1 MLTVIHHPA
10 SLPPGYLFD
19 SWRVVKLLGAGTY
32 GAVYRVEKGG
42 QHCAMKIAM
51 HRPGSGDAEQADARL
66 MREVG
71 CLVHLRHPNIV
82 GIHAHGR
89 WPDIR
94 TGWLYVILEY
104 VDGYTLAEWVER
116 THPTSQEVVRVFE
129 KLAGA
134 MDYMHGR
141 GVFHR
146 DLKLANIMVRAKD
159 SEPAILDFSAGDY
172 THAEDLTDAPL
183 PPGTRRYRSPEASRF
198 FKEHGDEKGARYEF
212 KVTDDVYALGVC
224 LYDVLTTAAPA
235 SGSPKATVE
244 GRWVPKPARELNA
257 RVPAGLS
264 DVAMRFIAREPEQ
277 RPSTAEVMR
286 RELEALAGEAGPEWS
301 VPVHIPSL
309 KPPPTPASNTDEETP
324 PERRARRARAVDA
337 GVALLVVAAVAGA
350 FVWLRPTPPPPVH
363 KEISGRPAEPAVPRD
378 AGVASLVPSVSP
390 PGAGDA
396 GLAADAGDMLTA
408 SSPGVVLP
416 PLESVRK
423 ESSAV
428 KRAPIV
434 ASPSTS
440 LDKKA
445 PATSARAEFLAKCAA
460 ASAAVALQLGCP
472 SSAQVRPESGACP
485 EEARNAMFNAP
496 NEGGLLLTTRSAV
509 DLTIDK
515 SQPGYP
521 GDEGVFRDGPVTGVV
536 YGGNRGIPKGTV
548 LYGRAWTGDGTFLL
562 VRYTEARFPDGRTLP
577 VCLAIGKDGPQ
588 EAWPGS
594 KPGAVLYSRAAV
606 AYVVDRWP

>member
-10 SLPPGYLFD
+10 QLPPGYMIHG
-19 SWRVVKLLGAGTY
+19 WRVVKLLGAGTY
-32 GAVYRVEKGG
+32 GAVYRVEMNG
-42 QHCAMKIAM
+42 HHFAMKIAM

-66 MREVG
+66 KRELG
-71 CLVHLRHPNIV
+71 CLVHLTHANIV
-82 GIHAHGR
+82 GVHGHGR
-89 WPDIR
+89 FPDFR
-94 TGWLYVILEY
+94 TGWLYVVLDFVE
-104 VDGYTLAEWVER
+104 GHTLAEWVER
-116 THPTSQEVVRVFE
+116 MHPTAQEVVRVFE

-159 SEPAILDFSAGDY
+159 GEPAILDFSAGDY

-198 FKEHGDEKGARYEF
+198 LKEHGDERGARYEF

-224 LYDVLTTAAPA
+224 LYDVLTTAEPA

-244 GRWVPKPARELNA
+244 GRWVPKSARELNA

-277 RPSTAEVMR
+277 RPPTAEVMR
-286 RELEALAGEAGPEWS
+286 RELAALAGEAGPEWT
-301 VPVHIPSL
+301 VPVHVPSL
-309 KPPPTPASNTDEETP
+309 KPPTAPASNTDEETP
-324 PERRARRARAVDA
+324 PARRVRRARVVDA

-350 FVWLRPTPPPPVH
+350 FMWLRPASHPVPSEDVERPPAPTSP
-363 KEISGRPAEPAVPRD
+363 GD
-378 AGVASLVPSVSP
+378 AGVASLVPAPMSLQ
-390 PGAGDA
+390 DA
-396 GLAADAGDMLTA
+396 GPSPDAGDVLAA
-408 SSPGVVLP
+408 SSPGVALP
-416 PLESVRK
+416 PLDTVRK

>member
-1 MLTVIHHPA
+1 MHHPA
-10 SLPPGYLFD
+10 SLPPGYQFD
-19 SWRVVKLLGAGTY
+19 GWRVVELLGAGTY

-82 GIHAHGR
+82 GIHAYGR
-89 WPDIR
+89 WPDID
-94 TGWLYVILEY
+94 TGWLYVILKY
-104 VDGYTLAEWVER
+104 VEGFTLAEWVER
-116 THPTSQEVVRVFE
+116 MHPTAQEVVRVFE

-159 SEPAILDFSAGDY
+159 GEPAILDFSAGDY

-183 PPGTRRYRSPEASRF
+183 PPGTRRYRSPEAARF

-224 LYDVLTTAAPA
+224 LYDVLTTPAPA
-235 SGSPKATVE
+235 SGAPKATVE

-264 DVAMRFIAREPEQ
+264 DVAMRFIAREPAQ
-277 RPSTAEVMR
+277 RPPSAEVMR
-286 RELEALAGEAGPEWS
+286 RELAALAGEAGPEWA
-301 VPVHIPSL
+301 VPVHVPSL
-309 KPPPTPASNTDEETP
+309 KPPTAPASNTDEETP
-324 PERRARRARAVDA
+324 PARRVRRARAVDA
-337 GVALLVVAAVAGA
+337 GVAILVVAAVAGA
-350 FVWLRPTPPPPVH
+350 FMWLRPASHPVSSEDVERPPAPTSP
-363 KEISGRPAEPAVPRD
+363 GD
-378 AGVASLVPSVSP
+378 AGVVSLVPAPMSLQ
-390 PGAGDA
+390 DA
-396 GLAADAGDMLTA
+396 GPSPDAGDVLTA
-408 SSPGVVLP
+408 SSPGVALP

-445 PATSARAEFLAKCAA
+445 PATSARADFLAKCAA

-472 SSAQVRPESGACP
+472 GSSQVRPESGACP
-485 EEARNAMFNAP
+485 EEARKAMFNAP

-536 YGGNRGIPKGTV
+536 YGGTRGIPKGTV
-548 LYGRAWTGDGTFLL
+548 LYGRSWTGDGTFLL

-594 KPGAVLYSRAAV
+594 KPGAVVYSRAGV

>member
-1 MLTVIHHPA
+1 MHHPA
-10 SLPPGYLFD
+10 SIPPGYVFD

-32 GAVYRVEKGG
+32 GAVYCVEKGG

-66 MREVG
+66 KRELG
-71 CLVHLRHPNIV
+71 CLVHLTHPNIV
-82 GIHAHGR
+82 GIHAYGR

-104 VDGYTLAEWVER
+104 VEGHTLAEWVER
-116 THPTSQEVVRVFE
+116 MHPTAQEVVRVFE

-159 SEPAILDFSAGDY
+159 GEPAILDFSAGDY

-235 SGSPKATVE
+235 SGAPKATVE

-277 RPSTAEVMR
+277 RPPTAEVMR
-286 RELEALAGEAGPEWS
+286 RELEALRGEAGPEWT
-301 VPVHIPSL
+301 VPVHVPSL
-309 KPPPTPASNTDEETP
+309 KPPTAPASNTDEETP
-324 PERRARRARAVDA
+324 PARRETRARMVDA

-350 FVWLRPTPPPPVH
+350 FVLLRPMSPPPVSR
-363 KEISGRPAEPAVPRD
+363 EVAARPVVPVSPGD
-378 AGVASLVPSVSP
+378 AGVASLVPAP
-390 PGAGDA
+390 APTNLADA
-396 GLAADAGDMLTA
+396 GLSSDAGDMLTA
-408 SSPGVVLP
+408 SSPGVALP
-416 PLESVRK
+416 PLDPVRK

-428 KRAPIV
+428 KRVPIV
-434 ASPSTS
+434 ASPSTPPA
-440 LDKKA
+440 KA
-445 PATSARAEFLAKCAA
+445 PTTSARAEYLAKCAV
-460 ASAAVALQLGCP
+460 ASVAMALQLGCP

-485 EEARNAMFNAP
+485 EAAREAMFRGERN
-496 NEGGLLLTTRSAV
+496 GGLNLTTRSSV

-515 SQPGYP
+515 NQPGDP
-521 GDEGVFRDGPVTGVV
+521 GDEGVFQDGPVTGIVFN
-536 YGGNRGIPKGTV
+536 GNRRLPTGTV
-548 LYGRAWTGDGTFLL
+548 LYGRLWTLNGTSLL
-562 VRYTEARFPDGRTLP
+562 ARYTEARFPDGRTFP
-577 VCLAIGKDGPQ
+577 VCIAVGDKGP
-588 EAWPGS
+588 EEGWGGS
-594 KPGAVLYSRAAV
+594 KPGAVVQSRVMV